1 MPCRVKSWSQVAMNQ
16 SSATPASVL
25 SSPAVSGPAGPE
37 SEVAAVKAP
46 SRRRMLLVYAAATLA
61 QYALDVLAVGP
72 DGRMLAVRIVWALG
86 LVAGA
91 LLVNERFVLSVRV
104 NLVAQSVLASMCF
117 LALIHF
123 SGDTASP
130 YFQFYPFL
138 PLLMAQVYPDGGIA
152 PLVSGVLCCVGIAG
166 LLILD
171 GAPASEWL
179 LWVGITLTST
189 LLAMYGTHQFRKVQR
204 AETEARLE
212 RTRREA
218 LEKLAISE
226 RRRAQSE
233 KLATIGQLLAGVMH
247 EINNPVAFIQ
257 ANLDFLEREVRS
269 GPPVPGKE
277 LAQVVAE
284 TREGVAR
291 VQQIVADLKGFSH
304 MDDEQPAECSLVDVV
319 NEAARIA
326 SLRLKY
332 VAQLEVEVS
341 AQLPPVLV
349 VRRRMAQVLLN
360 LLVNAGDALEEHG
373 APGSKVHVIGRQEG
387 ARVLLLVEDNGPG
400 FPPHVLPRLFEAFF
414 TTKRPEKGTGLGL
427 ALARELVE
435 QVGGCLVAENRK
447 EGGARLRLEL
457 PCVPLPR
464 GS

>member
-1 MPCRVKSWSQVAMNQ
+1 MKRWSQVAMNP
-16 SSATPASVL
+16 SSASRSSVL
-25 SSPAVSGPAGPE
+25 SSPTLSGPPGLE
-37 SEVAAVKAP
+37 GQIAAVKAP
-46 SRRRMLLVYAAATLA
+46 SRRRTLLVYAAATVA

-72 DGRMLAVRIVWALG
+72 DGRMLAVRILWALG
-86 LVAGA
+86 LVASA
-91 LLVNERFVLSVRV
+91 LLVNERFPLRMRV
-104 NLVAQSVLASMCF
+104 SLLAQSTLASMCF

-123 SGDTASP
+123 SGDTQSP

-138 PLLMAQVYPDGGIA
+138 PLLMAQVFPENGIA
-152 PLVSGVLCCVGIAG
+152 SVVSGVLCCVGIAS
-166 LLILD
+166 LLVLD

-218 LEKLAISE
+218 LEELAISE

-257 ANLDFLEREVRS
+257 ANLDFLEREVGS
-269 GPPVPGKE
+269 ESPVPGKE
-277 LAQVVAE
+277 LAQVLAE
-284 TREGVAR
+284 TRVGVTR

-304 MDDEQPAECSLVDVV
+304 MDDEKPAECSLVDVV

-326 SLRLKY
+326 NLRLKH

-373 APGSKVHVIGRQEG
+373 APGAKVHVIGRQEG
-387 ARVLLLVEDNGPG
+387 GRVLLLVEDNGPG

-427 ALARELVE
+427 SLSRELVE
-435 QVGGCLVAENRK
+435 QIGGCLVAENRK

-457 PCVPLPR
+457 PCVPQLQGP
-464 GS
+464 